1 MRLLPLKIIRNKI
14 IRQKCKIHAMNKK
27 TIRVAILSCIA
38 AMISAIAYAF
48 IRLYV
53 MNQRV
58 DLSIL
63 IVNVVV
69 FTISGILMIYLS
81 RKEREIE
88 EEELFR
94 D

>member
-1 MRLLPLKIIRNKI
+1 M
-14 IRQKCKIHAMNKK
+14 QKR
-27 TIRVAILSCIA
+27 TIRFGIFGCIA
-38 AMISAIAYAF
+38 AMIAAVGYAF
-48 IRLYV
+48 THLYI

-63 IVNVVV
+63 IVNIVV
-69 FTISGILMIYLS
+69 FTISAGLLVYLT
-81 RKEREIE
+81 RKERDVE